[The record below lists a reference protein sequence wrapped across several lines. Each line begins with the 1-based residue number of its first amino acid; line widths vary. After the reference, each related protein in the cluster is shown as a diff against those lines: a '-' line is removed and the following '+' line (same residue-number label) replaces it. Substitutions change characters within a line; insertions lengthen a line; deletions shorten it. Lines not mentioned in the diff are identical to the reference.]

1 MGYYPL
7 RPLFPSG
14 EILASPAVIEIGI
27 DINRLLHR
35 HLAGLWREDLCLK
48 DSQSNERALAHGEA
62 ILSEYHVVSPDGQI
76 NSVIIMTESDRSYT
90 VIFILG
96 EPGFPSIEA

>member
-14 EILASPAVIEIGI
+14 KILASPAVIEMGI
-27 DINRLLHR
+27 NINRLLHR
-35 HLAGLWREDLCLK
+35 HLAGLWREDLCLE
-48 DSQSNERALAHGEA
+48 DSHSNEMALVHGEA
-62 ILSEYHVVSPDGQI
+62 ILSQYHVVSPDGRI

-90 VIFILG
+90 VIFIRG